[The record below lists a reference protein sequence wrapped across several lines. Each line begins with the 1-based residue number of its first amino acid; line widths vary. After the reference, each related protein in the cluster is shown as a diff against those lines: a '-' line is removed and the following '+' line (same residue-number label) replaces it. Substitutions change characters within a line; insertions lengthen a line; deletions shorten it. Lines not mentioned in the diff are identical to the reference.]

1 MKKGYFFI
9 IVGFLFIL
17 CGCSVKYYEK
27 SAEKDIKEIW
37 DKSYKKV
44 EEKKLPDSILQEDV
58 FPETRVLDLS
68 SAIKIGLEN
77 NRNYKSRK
85 ENVYIKILD
94 YTYQKYLLKERYGI
108 GGDISSEKSG
118 DETIGADLNFNL
130 IKLLSNGAKISFD
143 ITQDFLK
150 YFTGNKEKDF
160 QTFLSLNFFQP
171 ILRGAGKDIALEG
184 LTQAERNVIYEIR
197 DFLRYEKQLSTDIAK
212 KYLSLVAQKKNIET
226 YRRNY
231 EFLKKIRERNENL
244 AQAGRLSPMQVD
256 MANQDEY
263 SASQRWITA
272 SNNYK
277 NAVDSFKIYLGIQPT
292 EKIEIEDK
300 QVEDVLS
307 KGIQKFDIDL
317 TSGTEVALKN
327 RLDLITFYDMVAD
340 AERQV
345 KIAIN
350 NLKGTLNLNMSIE
363 SGTEKKSRPTFDL
376 TKPEY
381 SAGLEFELPID
392 KLPERN
398 AYKKSLISLDRAKR
412 NFEEKKDNVKLE
424 VIENYRNL
432 EEAYQSHLI
441 QRNSLNLA
449 EKRVDSTDLL
459 FQAGRAETRD
469 LLEAQNAYLSAE
481 TSLTSASINY
491 ISAYLDYLLSCEM
504 IEVDIEKVWKGD
516 KYEEIF
522 GKIDKK

>member
-1 MKKGYFFI
+1 I
-9 IVGFLFIL
+9 
-17 CGCSVKYYEK
+17 
-27 SAEKDIKEIW
+27 
-37 DKSYKKV
+37 
-44 EEKKLPDSILQEDV
+44 
-58 FPETRVLDLS
+58 
-68 SAIKIGLEN
+68 
-77 NRNYKSRK
+77 
-85 ENVYIKILD
+85 
-94 YTYQKYLLKERYGI
+94 TY
-108 GGDISSEKSG
+108 
-118 DETIGADLNFNL
+118 
-130 IKLLSNGAKISFD
+130 
-143 ITQDFLK
+143 
-150 YFTGNKEKDF
+150 
-160 QTFLSLNFFQP
+160 
-171 ILRGAGKDIALEG
+171 
-184 LTQAERNVIYEIR
+184 
-197 DFLRYEKQLSTDIAK
+197 
-212 KYLSLVAQKKNIET
+212 
-226 YRRNY
+226 
-231 EFLKKIRERNENL
+231 
-244 AQAGRLSPMQVD
+244 
-256 MANQDEY
+256 
-263 SASQRWITA
+263 
-272 SNNYK
+272 
-277 NAVDSFKIYLGIQPT
+277 
-292 EKIEIEDK
+292 
-300 QVEDVLS
+300 
-307 KGIQKFDIDL
+307 
-317 TSGTEVALKN
+317 
-327 RLDLITFYDMVAD
+327 YDMVGD

-381 SAGLEFELPID
+381 SAGLEFKLPID

-412 NFEEKKDNVKLE
+412 SFEEKKDNVKLE

>member
-1 MKKGYFFI
+1 M
-9 IVGFLFIL
+9 VG
-17 CGCSVKYYEK
+17 
-27 SAEKDIKEIW
+27 
-37 DKSYKKV
+37 
-44 EEKKLPDSILQEDV
+44 
-58 FPETRVLDLS
+58 
-68 SAIKIGLEN
+68 
-77 NRNYKSRK
+77 
-85 ENVYIKILD
+85 
-94 YTYQKYLLKERYGI
+94 
-108 GGDISSEKSG
+108 
-118 DETIGADLNFNL
+118 
-130 IKLLSNGAKISFD
+130 
-143 ITQDFLK
+143 
-150 YFTGNKEKDF
+150 
-160 QTFLSLNFFQP
+160 
-171 ILRGAGKDIALEG
+171 
-184 LTQAERNVIYEIR
+184 
-197 DFLRYEKQLSTDIAK
+197 
-212 KYLSLVAQKKNIET
+212 
-226 YRRNY
+226 
-231 EFLKKIRERNENL
+231 
-244 AQAGRLSPMQVD
+244 
-256 MANQDEY
+256 
-263 SASQRWITA
+263 
-272 SNNYK
+272 
-277 NAVDSFKIYLGIQPT
+277 
-292 EKIEIEDK
+292 
-300 QVEDVLS
+300 
-307 KGIQKFDIDL
+307 
-317 TSGTEVALKN
+317 
-327 RLDLITFYDMVAD
+327 D

-381 SAGLEFELPID
+381 SAGLEFKLPID

-412 NFEEKKDNVKLE
+412 SFEEKKDNVKLE

-504 IEVDIEKVWKGD
+504 IEVDIEKIWKGD

-522 GKIDKK
+522 GKINKK